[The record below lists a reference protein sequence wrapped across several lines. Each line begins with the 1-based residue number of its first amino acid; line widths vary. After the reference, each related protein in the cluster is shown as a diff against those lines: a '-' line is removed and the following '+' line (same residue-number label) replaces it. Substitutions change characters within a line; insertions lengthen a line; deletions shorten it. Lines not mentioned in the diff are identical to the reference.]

1 MFNDKIR
8 HMKRVLII
16 SKQPIFSEYLRQ
28 KLSDEQIEIVI
39 AQIERDAST
48 KMLSLLPNLIL
59 IDMDED
65 NIQEMDFLEKKSEDP
80 NASSI
85 PVIIAGPR
93 IEKSHLATYARFGV
107 IKYFTKPIQ
116 FNLYFES
123 IGKILS
129 IPLSMD
135 DTPCVLDI
143 HKNGSIVFIEI
154 AEGLNREKISLLKYK
169 LAELLEREN
178 IENPKIILMLT
189 NLELSFVDGLNLEM
203 LLDNI
208 IELDKVHTKY
218 LKILSFSSYVKLFV
232 DGHIKYRGIEVA
244 QNLTNVMNNLLDSHL
259 NQNMSD
265 IITDKILT
273 SNGLYTESEEVDIR
287 FSPNSHQS
295 SSNAN
300 DGTVLNIAIIDSMP
314 AFQEQT
320 KNTFSSIGA
329 NCTTYA
335 SGQQFIDEYK
345 DDKFN
350 LIIMDIALADQSG
363 FRILQFLRS
372 EPKAPPIVVYT
383 QAMQPDIIKKILSTG
398 VKNFILKPQKPQVLI
413 QRTWSLLKNSF

>member
-1 MFNDKIR
+1 
-8 HMKRVLII
+8 MKRVLII

-39 AQIERDAST
+39 AQIERDAYT

-59 IDMDED
+59 IDMEED
-65 NIQEMDFLEKKSEDP
+65 NVQEMDFLEKKSEDP
-80 NASSI
+80 NAASI
-85 PVIIAGPR
+85 PVIIAGPT
-93 IEKSHLATYARFGV
+93 IEKTYLATFARFGV
-107 IKYFTKPIQ
+107 VKYFAKPIQ
-116 FNLYFES
+116 FNLYFEA
-123 IGKILS
+123 IGKILN

-154 AEGLNREKISLLKYK
+154 AAGLNREKIALLKYK

-189 NLELSFVDGLNLEM
+189 NLDLSFVDGLNLEM

-218 LKILSFSSYVKLFV
+218 LKVLSFSSYVTAFIS
-232 DGHIKYRGIEVA
+232 GHAKYRGIEVA
-244 QNLTNVMNNLLDSHL
+244 QNLPNVMNKLLESHS

-265 IITDKILT
+265 FITDKILT
-273 SNGLYTESEEVDIR
+273 SNGLYTDSEEVDIR
-287 FSPNSHQS
+287 FSPNSNKIS
-295 SSNAN
+295 EAN
-300 DGTVLNIAIIDSMP
+300 DGSVLNIAIIDSMQP
-314 AFQEQT
+314 FLEQT
-320 KNTFSSIGA
+320 KNVFSSIGA
-329 NCTTYA
+329 NCTTYT

-363 FRILQFLRS
+363 FRILQFLKS
-372 EPKAPPIVVYT
+372 EPKSPPVVIYT
-383 QAMQPDIIKKILSTG
+383 QAMQPDIIKKILTTG

-413 QRTWSLLKNSF
+413 QKTWALLKNSF